1 MKWGPHQIVMKWF
14 PHYIM
19 VTVETMNHS
28 RFLCSVVSSLLYL
41 YLIFSITSLTL
52 WGRALP
58 LSQKC
63 QASLPWRRQVATLAR
78 SAYLASPDIWCTTTL
93 ELHTAT
99 YPKISYIPVCWYHSN
114 LYCFPI
120 YHPMKMKLTSVVGW
134 NRKNWT
140 DLTRPNLHTLT

>member
-1 MKWGPHQIVMKWF
+1 MKWGPHQVVMKWF

-63 QASLPWRRQVATLAR
+63 QASLPWRRQGATPAR

-99 YPKISYIPVCWYHSN
+99 YPQISYIPVCWYHSN
-114 LYCFPI
+114 LYCFRFI
-120 YHPMKMKLTSVVGW
+120 IQSKWSLHRLSVEGGKTELTWPGQ
-134 NRKNWT
+134 T
-140 DLTRPNLHTLT
+140 CIH